1 MGARGILLGQV
12 ACCALMA
19 AAILACAIGSMV
31 LAETKV
37 RIAIIKVRP
46 VTVAPE
52 PPAVF
57 GVSPDR
63 PVTVAPP
70 PAAVFGISSDRPV
83 TVAPEAPAESR
94 VSPDWPHEPVERG
107 VLKVRPLTAV
117 PPPPAEARVLPDWPN
132 GLVEEG
138 RFRCAAASDVCAWK
152 RIPGGR

>member
-37 RIAIIKVRP
+37 RITIIKVRP

-57 GVSPDR
+57 GVSPDWPKALDEEGRKVR
-63 PVTVAPP
+63 PVTVQ
-70 PAAVFGISSDRPV
+70 PALR
-83 TVAPEAPAESR
+83 AEF
-94 VSPDWPHEPVERG
+94 
-107 VLKVRPLTAV
+107 
-117 PPPPAEARVLPDWPN
+117 RVLPDWPN
-132 GLVEEG
+132 ALAEED
-138 RFRCAAASDVCAWK
+138 RIRCAAASDMCAWK

>member
-37 RIAIIKVRP
+37 RITIIKVRP

-63 PVTVAPP
+63 PVTVAP
-70 PAAVFGISSDRPV
+70 
-83 TVAPEAPAESR
+83 EAPAESR
-94 VSPDWPHEPVERG
+94 VSPDWPKALDEEGR
-107 VLKVRPLTAV
+107 KVRPVTV
-117 PPPPAEARVLPDWPN
+117 QPALRAEFRVLPDWPN
-132 GLVEEG
+132 ALAEED
-138 RFRCAAASDVCAWK
+138 RIRCAAASDMCAWK